1 MIILMQRDTA
11 AVVVVSGH
19 KKKKVKNMNIFNEGD
34 LVVRKHVP
42 DSEYGI
48 VVEEIELDVW
58 ARAKDAMEIADFR
71 NMHDKA
77 VKVIWFWCTDKFSTY
92 QKGKGGGRLH
102 DAWELASRL
111 VRAEDSND

>member
-1 MIILMQRDTA
+1 M
-11 AVVVVSGH
+11 
-19 KKKKVKNMNIFNEGD
+19 KKKFNEGD
-34 LVVRKHVP
+34 LVLRKNIP

-48 VVEEIELDVW
+48 VVEEIELDTW
-58 ARAKDAMEIADFR
+58 ARAKNAMEIAEFR

-102 DAWELASRL
+102 NAWELASRL
-111 VRAEDSND
+111 IRAEDVKDED